1 MKALIRK
8 FLREDEGAAMIEY
21 ALLVALVAFAAIVG
35 LTATGTSLNTQF
47 AKISCKI
54 ATPGAECNQTQ

>member
-1 MKALIRK
+1 MKALLKK
-8 FLREDEGAAMIEY
+8 FLREDDGAAMIEY

-54 ATPGAECNQTQ
+54 VTPGAECSQTQ